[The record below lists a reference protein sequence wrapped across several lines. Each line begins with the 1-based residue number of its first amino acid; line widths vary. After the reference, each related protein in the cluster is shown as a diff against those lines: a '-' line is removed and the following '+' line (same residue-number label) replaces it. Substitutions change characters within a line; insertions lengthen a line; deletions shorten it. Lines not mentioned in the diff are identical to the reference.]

1 MSPGEAMLPDRSSLP
16 FGWLTMEDDGEAF
29 AALRALPDVGKQS
42 LFAACAARTVKGQ
55 LAFEHGARPELEATV
70 ARLGIDFAA
79 HARPSAELFWSR
91 LRKDRMLAVAR
102 DTIGVEWASA
112 HRKDK
117 KATLAAAMESA
128 FVGGGDVPVG
138 VTAEGRAAALTWA
151 PPGFHAF
158 DRGRIDDGED
168 GNAEA
173 DPAPAD
179 ETQPDAPEEAAA
191 EPANGTDDAESSD
204 TRPPEA
210 DPATADA
217 PQHTS
222 VVESIDSPAVA
233 EQLALARARQDEADA
248 HNAVSDR
255 RRRPQR
261 SLSRRKAL
269 AATGTAKQRR
279 TPNRPCRRSA
289 ATATTP
295 MARRSRPSCA
305 GAEPPRSSPSTPPR
319 WFIRRGVFGS
329 RIDNRELSYV
339 YHTESRYRRARQWFS
354 HDPRPG
360 GRPRHRQGDPAILSR
375 PRRYFHRDVANSRR
389 GGANRVA
396 ATIEQDGDST
406 RVILIDDGAGIA
418 DPAVLLTFGESG
430 WKAGIAE
437 AEDPAGFGLLALSRR
452 GCTLRWRVPGGDPS
466 PGYRLVLEPAHFLG
480 RDAAHVVPDDSAPWP
495 HGTAVTFE
503 ASEAPHAVRAF
514 LETAARHYPLP
525 VTIGGEIVER
535 RAFLDGAL
543 HVEPWKGLIFGVFK
557 DSHAGYRVPDVNFHG
572 LTLPVR
578 LPQID
583 AVEGGVWSARA
594 DIDSC
599 PDLELVLP
607 ARKEAVETP
616 FLEEMRNAARLA
628 VYRAM
633 AQADP
638 APRVAWTDWH
648 KAKEAAI
655 DMPEPP
661 AELRSWRPAIADTD
675 YWDERSA
682 FAGVG
687 TGTLVMQADPE
698 PPEAQALHRALGPAG
713 LLGGLERTL
722 RLFAPEPR
730 FEGYPWYDAL
740 ARVTGIETLVTVDGA
755 VRSLD
760 SFLDR
765 ENDGEPERPETIV
778 MHLNVLHPPKS
789 PRHCFRKCR
798 TIAVPADLAFAGEAW
813 SSLHDALPLVT
824 ADSDIAPEE
833 LARLLRA
840 AYFSPS
846 DDADADSW
854 ETQLTRFEEDALHMS
869 LKLLCSVEE
878 ARQRTIA
885 DAVWREI
892 FWLMPR
898 DRTVTIV
905 VRGGKVSVDIGPA
918 CTEAATN
925 AGNVEVVQ

>member
-1 MSPGEAMLPDRSSLP
+1 MTATMRAGIPLASRPSAISAPTMPPARPDAEAEARKETGVGIGLGDDLRAIRTALVKAHLAKDFGAAFDLMLFQMGRAVFTPGYHDHALDIAVRETPDRPPLRANDDAFSTMSPGEAMLADRSSLP
-16 FGWLTMEDDGEAF
+16 FDWLTMEDDGEAF
-29 AALRALPDVGKQS
+29 AALRALPDAGKQC

-79 HARPSAELFWSR
+79 HLRPNAELFWSR

-102 DTIGVEWASA
+102 DTLGVEWASA

-117 KATLAAAMESA
+117 KATVAAAMESA
-128 FVGGGDVPVG
+128 FAAGGDVPVG
-138 VTAEGRAAALTWA
+138 VTAKGRAAALAWA

-158 DRGRIDDGED
+158 DRGRIDDDEEG
-168 GNAEA
+168 ATEA
-173 DPAPAD
+173 D
-179 ETQPDAPEEAAA
+179 
-191 EPANGTDDAESSD
+191 PANGTDDAESAD
-204 TRPPEA
+204 TTPPEA

-233 EQLALARARQDEADA
+233 EQLALARARQDEGRCAQRRP
-248 HNAVSDR
+248 DR
-255 RRRPQR
+255 RRRPQGHR
-261 SLSRRKAL
+261 PDGEPRRRRERRN
-269 AATGTAKQRR
+269 ATG
-279 TPNRPCRRSA
+279 CRSA
-289 ATATTP
+289 HAAGSRQRPRLRRPGNPGLPAPRLSHRVRHPPYRPAGFVPAGRLWFSYRQPGSLPMSTAQNPVT
-295 MARRSRPSCA
+295 
-305 GAEPPRSSPSTPPR
+305 AEP
-319 WFIRRGVFGS
+319 GNGS
-329 RIDNRELSYV
+329 ATI
-339 YHTESRYRRARQWFS
+339 RARVGDSAIDKVTRLFS
-354 HDPRPG
+354 AGLADIFTETL
-360 GRPRHRQGDPAILSR
+360 Q
-375 PRRYFHRDVANSRR
+375 NSRR

-406 RVILIDDGAGIA
+406 RVTLADDGVGIA
-418 DPAVLLTFGESG
+418 DPAILLTFGESN

-437 AEDPAGFGLLALSRR
+437 AEDPAGFGLLALARR

-466 PGYRLVLEPAHFLG
+466 PGYRVVLEPAHFLG

-525 VTIGGEIVER
+525 VTIGGETVER

-543 HVEPWKGLIFGVFK
+543 HVEPWKGLVFGVFK

-616 FLEEMRNAARLA
+616 FLEEMREAARLA

-648 KAKEAAI
+648 KAKEAGI
-655 DMPEPP
+655 EMPEPP
-661 AELRSWRPAIADTD
+661 AELRPWRPAIADTD

-687 TGTLVMQADPE
+687 TDALVMQADPE
-698 PPEAQALHRALGPAG
+698 PPEAQALHRALGPTG
-713 LLGGLERTL
+713 LQDGSERTL

-760 SFLDR
+760 YFTQP
-765 ENDGEPERPETIV
+765 GEQRRAGTARDHRDAPEC
-778 MHLNVLHPPKS
+778 S
-789 PRHCFRKCR
+789 
-798 TIAVPADLAFAGEAW
+798 ASAQVPAPL
-813 SSLHDALPLVT
+813 LPQM
-824 ADSDIAPEE
+824 
-833 LARLLRA
+833 RHHR
-840 AYFSPS
+840 
-846 DDADADSW
+846 
-854 ETQLTRFEEDALHMS
+854 R
-869 LKLLCSVEE
+869 
-878 ARQRTIA
+878 
-885 DAVWREI
+885 
-892 FWLMPR
+892 PR
-898 DRTVTIV
+898 RSRI
-905 VRGGKVSVDIGPA
+905 RGGGL
-918 CTEAATN
+918 
-925 AGNVEVVQ
+925 VVAP

>member
-1 MSPGEAMLPDRSSLP
+1 MSTPQNA
-16 FGWLTMEDDGEAF
+16 
-29 AALRALPDVGKQS
+29 
-42 LFAACAARTVKGQ
+42 
-55 LAFEHGARPELEATV
+55 
-70 ARLGIDFAA
+70 
-79 HARPSAELFWSR
+79 
-91 LRKDRMLAVAR
+91 
-102 DTIGVEWASA
+102 
-112 HRKDK
+112 
-117 KATLAAAMESA
+117 
-128 FVGGGDVPVG
+128 
-138 VTAEGRAAALTWA
+138 VTAEAGNSSATI
-151 PPGFHAF
+151 HARVG
-158 DRGRIDDGED
+158 DSAIDKVTRLFS
-168 GNAEA
+168 ASLA
-173 DPAPAD
+173 DIFT
-179 ETQPDAPEEAAA
+179 ETLQ
-191 EPANGTDDAESSD
+191 
-204 TRPPEA
+204 
-210 DPATADA
+210 
-217 PQHTS
+217 
-222 VVESIDSPAVA
+222 
-233 EQLALARARQDEADA
+233 
-248 HNAVSDR
+248 
-255 RRRPQR
+255 
-261 SLSRRKAL
+261 
-269 AATGTAKQRR
+269 
-279 TPNRPCRRSA
+279 
-289 ATATTP
+289 
-295 MARRSRPSCA
+295 
-305 GAEPPRSSPSTPPR
+305 
-319 WFIRRGVFGS
+319 
-329 RIDNRELSYV
+329 
-339 YHTESRYRRARQWFS
+339 
-354 HDPRPG
+354 
-360 GRPRHRQGDPAILSR
+360 
-375 PRRYFHRDVANSRR
+375 NSRR

-396 ATIEQDGDST
+396 ATIEQDGDTT
-406 RVILIDDGAGIA
+406 RVTLIDDGAGIA

-452 GCTLRWRVPGGDPS
+452 GCTLRWRLPGLDPS

-480 RDAAHVVPDDSAPWP
+480 RDAAHVVADDSAPWP

-525 VTIGGEIVER
+525 VTIGGETVER
-535 RAFLDGAL
+535 CAFLDGAL
-543 HVEPWKGLIFGVFK
+543 HVEPWKGLVFGVFK

-583 AVEGGVWSARA
+583 TVEGGVWSARA

-599 PDLELVLP
+599 ADLELVLP

-616 FLEEMRNAARLA
+616 FLEDMREAARLA

-648 KAKEAAI
+648 KAKEAGI
-655 DMPEPP
+655 EMPVPP
-661 AELRSWRPAIADTD
+661 AELRPWRPAIADTD

-687 TGTLVMQADPE
+687 TDVLVMQADPE
-698 PPEAQALHRALGPAG
+698 PPEAQALHRALGLTG
-713 LLGGLERTL
+713 LQGGSERAL
-722 RLFAPEPR
+722 RLFAPEAR

-760 SFLDR
+760 YFTNR
-765 ENDGEPERPETIV
+765 ENGGEPERPETIV
-778 MHLNVLHPPKS
+778 MHLNILHPPES
-789 PRHCFRKCR
+789 PRHCFRKCG

-824 ADSDIAPEE
+824 ADSGIAPEE

-846 DDADADSW
+846 DDAEADSW
-854 ETQLTRFEEDALHMS
+854 ETQLTRFEEEALHMS
-869 LKLLCSVEE
+869 LKLMCSVEE

-905 VRGGKVSVDIGPA
+905 VRGGYPRRRPAIPEHADDRPRHHLSRLHAAPERTRRHPRAPGRGASTLRGMGTARGSKIDDRAAGCRRRCPQICRRPHASARPRRPARHPVARRGRPHPLGAAGLPAAHRRSRPLAHQPRRAAVGGADGAGRPVSARARPQGRRIRTARRSLADRLRQPRIRPRRRPPHADAAGIALRPSGDQGRCGGLACLGGGERNFRRDTFLYPDAPGAVAPVRPA
-918 CTEAATN
+918 VAREGFSVSPDVAHDFQHRAAPGRPSTPRSS
-925 AGNVEVVQ
+925 ARSSAAQWARPPQWSSRRS

>member
-1 MSPGEAMLPDRSSLP
+1 MSTAQN
-16 FGWLTMEDDGEAF
+16 A
-29 AALRALPDVGKQS
+29 
-42 LFAACAARTVKGQ
+42 
-55 LAFEHGARPELEATV
+55 
-70 ARLGIDFAA
+70 
-79 HARPSAELFWSR
+79 
-91 LRKDRMLAVAR
+91 
-102 DTIGVEWASA
+102 
-112 HRKDK
+112 
-117 KATLAAAMESA
+117 
-128 FVGGGDVPVG
+128 
-138 VTAEGRAAALTWA
+138 VTAEPGNGSAA
-151 PPGFHAF
+151 
-158 DRGRIDDGED
+158 I
-168 GNAEA
+168 
-173 DPAPAD
+173 
-179 ETQPDAPEEAAA
+179 
-191 EPANGTDDAESSD
+191 
-204 TRPPEA
+204 
-210 DPATADA
+210 
-217 PQHTS
+217 
-222 VVESIDSPAVA
+222 
-233 EQLALARARQDEADA
+233 RARVGDSAIDKVTRLFSAGLADI
-248 HNAVSDR
+248 
-255 RRRPQR
+255 
-261 SLSRRKAL
+261 
-269 AATGTAKQRR
+269 
-279 TPNRPCRRSA
+279 
-289 ATATTP
+289 
-295 MARRSRPSCA
+295 
-305 GAEPPRSSPSTPPR
+305 
-319 WFIRRGVFGS
+319 F
-329 RIDNRELSYV
+329 
-339 YHTESRYRRARQWFS
+339 TETLQ
-354 HDPRPG
+354 
-360 GRPRHRQGDPAILSR
+360 
-375 PRRYFHRDVANSRR
+375 NSRR

-396 ATIEQDGDST
+396 ATIEQDGDTT
-406 RVILIDDGAGIA
+406 RVTLADDGEGIA
-418 DPAVLLTFGESG
+418 DPAVLLTFGESN

-452 GCTLRWRVPGGDPS
+452 GCTLRWRLPAQDPS

-480 RDAAHVVPDDSAPWP
+480 RDAANVIPDDSAPWP

-525 VTIGGEIVER
+525 VTIGGETAER

-543 HVEPWKGLIFGVFK
+543 HAEPWKGLVFGVFK

-616 FLEEMRNAARLA
+616 FLEEMRDAARLA

-633 AQADP
+633 AQANP

-648 KAKEAAI
+648 KAKEAGI
-655 DMPEPP
+655 EMPEPP
-661 AELRSWRPAIADTD
+661 AELRPWRPAIADTD

-687 TGTLVMQADPE
+687 TGALVMQADPE
-698 PPEAQALHRALGPAG
+698 PPEAQALHRALGLTG
-713 LLGGLERTL
+713 LQGGSERTL

-730 FEGYPWYDAL
+730 FDGYSWYDAL
-740 ARVTGIETLVTVDGA
+740 ARVTGIETLVTLDGA

-760 SFLDR
+760 FIANR
-765 ENDGEPERPETIV
+765 ENGGEPERPEVIV

-789 PRHCFRKCR
+789 PRHCFRKCD
-798 TIAVPADLAFAGEAW
+798 TIAIPADLAFAGEAW
-813 SSLHDALPLVT
+813 SSVHDALPLVT
-824 ADSDIAPEE
+824 ADSDIASEE

-840 AYFSPS
+840 GFFSPS

-854 ETQLTRFEEDALHMS
+854 ETQLTRFEEEALHMS

-905 VRGGKVSVDIGPA
+905 VRGGKVSVDIGPVCHGSRNRCRHRGGGA
-918 CTEAATN
+918 MNRYTVCCGNASHYHNTVTVEADTLGEALEKAIEQAGDDPHWKSVDQASQTFVDAVAEGMDADPWGDTAIPVPDLFSEKGEPPVVTLTGLRPPGGIEVSGGTVRIRFIEHAGTVTTEITDPPAPPGNKPLVTIGRRADGAPDVTVSGGRARVLILDPGDTGPPP
-925 AGNVEVVQ
+925 AG